1 MSIVGIDI
9 LTDAVVNA
17 AALAS
22 VLGITPRRVQQLTS
36 DGVLIPAE
44 HNGHGRVYALC
55 QAIQAYSSFLADGCT
70 VPEQKS
76 KLDDLKAQKLTAE
89 IALKE
94 SQADLH
100 KLKTAIAEG
109 KYLPVEEVKLDYEQ
123 FFVTFKKFALAIPQR
138 VGAIVAGY
146 GDPVIARKVEADINH
161 EVTEMLSTFVVAA
174 QVRPETATR

>member
-1 MSIVGIDI
+1 MSGADFAEIRARVSAEDVARNAGVIVKAHRCAYRAF
-9 LTDAVVNA
+9 AVKERGA
-17 AALAS
+17 ARIAALLELSKGA
-22 VLGITPRRVQQLTS
+22 LRVN
-36 DGVLIPAE
+36 V
-44 HNGHGRVYALC
+44 
-55 QAIQAYSSFLADGCT
+55 
-70 VPEQKS
+70 
-76 KLDDLKAQKLTAE
+76 DLKAQKLTAE

-161 EVTEMLSTFVVAA
+161 EITEMLSTFVVAA